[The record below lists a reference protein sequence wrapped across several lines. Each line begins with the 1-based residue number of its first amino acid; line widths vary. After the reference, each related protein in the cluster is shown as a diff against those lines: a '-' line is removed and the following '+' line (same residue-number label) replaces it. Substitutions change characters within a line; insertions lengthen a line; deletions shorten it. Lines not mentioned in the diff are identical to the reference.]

1 VELIVGASREDRFG
15 HLVMVGLG
23 GVMTEALS
31 DVKMALAPLSEGE
44 AEYMIRG
51 IRTQAILDGF
61 RGAPA
66 VDRKALTRVL
76 RAIATLVTRFPEV
89 QEMDVNPLMVNG
101 SAMWAVDGRVE
112 VALQDSDGPARMGS

>member
-44 AEYMIRG
+44 AEHMIRG

-66 VDRKALTRVL
+66 VDRKALARVL

-112 VALQDSDGPARMGS
+112 VALQDTDRPARMGS